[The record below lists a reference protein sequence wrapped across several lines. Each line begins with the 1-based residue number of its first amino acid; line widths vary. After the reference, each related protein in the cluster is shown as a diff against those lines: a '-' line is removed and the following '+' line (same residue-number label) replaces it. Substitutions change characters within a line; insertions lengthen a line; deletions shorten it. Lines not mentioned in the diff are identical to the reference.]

1 MEQVEHKGWSRFAGM
16 CQNMILLVFA
26 AIMLVLAVFSLFFTA
41 DNIAVANRMSQ
52 QVKLVGDA
60 WPPNLLMTAL
70 FLCGLGIASR
80 FLQRLGIWRCGIVMG
95 AAFIAAGLF
104 WALGVQMGQRADA
117 QTVLDAAQQFAQGNY
132 ELLNE
137 DYFSVH
143 SYQLGQCFPLE
154 GLARLFPGADLNVMA
169 QCINVGIG
177 AATMIALSSLAQTL
191 FGEKKDGVSCLLLY
205 VLFLPAVFY
214 CGFVYGVTPMVLL
227 DTCAF
232 IGFSRYVR
240 TGRYRDGALYAV
252 SAALAL
258 MIKPHAL
265 VPMLALGV
273 CGVLHA
279 LRKQNGNV
287 LGFVAASF
295 VLGIALR
302 QIVIAQYALRGGVA
316 FREDIS
322 FLARFAM
329 GMGESPI
336 APGWYNGYT
345 EQFWAA
351 EHSSQQFSE
360 LVMRD
365 IATRLTQMK
374 NDPAMAAAFY
384 GEKFLTQWLE
394 PGYDILWLANVSE
407 KMGRFNG
414 IANLLLRDG
423 FAPHRMLDGL
433 LNVYQQAVYLLVFV
447 GTLSA
452 MRRESSKDMTVIALT
467 VMGGMLYHLL
477 FEAKAQYAFPYLI
490 YMMPLAAHGLT
501 MFCDGCG
508 GLARRLSRRQRG
520 DGGFQGLHILDR
532 MAGDGASHRL
542 GHKAGERAA
551 GADFHHRIHAE
562 LRQAAD
568 GVLHV
573 DALADLA
580 DEQLCDGLFALHIAQ
595 TVEEHGDAHFAEGLR
610 FKALRER
617 AGCRLHQRGVEWAA
631 YAERKQP
638 PCARRFGQLAC
649 PGDGGFFAADDELTG
664 AVVVANAH
672 DAQGSGL
679 LAAGGKRLAV
689 KAQHGRHAAF
699 DARRGIGHGPAAES
713 GQRHGSRGGKH
724 PGGLQRAV
732 FAQAQACGVCRL
744 NAALAQH
751 GGDACGKGDHAGLRV
766 LRLADDALRVV
777 KADLL
782 EVKAGIGIVEYGAES
797 GVCLIQIAPHSGAL
811 GALSGI

>member
-60 WPPNLLMTAL
+60 WPTNLLMTAL

-95 AAFIAAGLF
+95 AAFIAAGLL
-104 WALGVQMGQRADA
+104 WTLGVQMGQRADA

-154 GLARLFPGADLNVMA
+154 GLARLFPGADLNVLA
-169 QCINVGIG
+169 QCINVGLG
-177 AATMIALSSLAQTL
+177 TVTMVVLSVLTRAV
-191 FGEKKDGVSCLLLY
+191 FGYKKDVASCLLLY
-205 VLFLPAVFY
+205 ALYLPGIFF

-227 DTCAF
+227 DSCAF
-232 IGFSRYVR
+232 LGVAKYVR
-240 TGRYRDGALYAV
+240 TNKTVDAISCAIP
-252 SAALAL
+252 AALAL
-258 MIKPHAL
+258 IL
-265 VPMLALGV
+265 
-273 CGVLHA
+273 
-279 LRKQNGNV
+279 KQNAIIPV
-287 LGFVAASF
+287 LAIGICALLHKMKGKNGALLLFVAMAA

-447 GTLSA
+447 GTLGA

-508 GLARRLSRRQRG
+508 GLARRLSRRKRG

-542 GHKAGERAA
+542 GYKAGERAA

-595 TVEEHGDAHFAEGLR
+595 TVEEHGDAHFAEGLC

-631 YAERKQP
+631 HAERKQP

-672 DAQGSGL
+672 DAQGGRL
-679 LAAGGKRLAV
+679 LAAGGKRFAV

-713 GQRHGSRGGKH
+713 GQRHGGRGGKH

-732 FAQAQACGVCRL
+732 FAQAQAGGVCRL
-744 NAALAQH
+744 NAALTQH
-751 GGDACGKGDHAGLRV
+751 GGDACGKSDHAGLRV

-782 EVKAGIGIVEYGAES
+782 EVKTGIGIVEYGAES
-797 GVCLIQIAPHSGAL
+797 GIRLIQIAPHSGAL
-811 GALSGI
+811 GALSGV